1 MTGYK
6 DCCSLNILCK
16 RCNWPKHHNFQ
27 EQITRE
33 SMKAQMQRGTPREE
47 SFDNHCIP
55 SVASC
60 FKMGYF
66 PYHLSEFAGGG
77 TLHNNVIIKLVA
89 HQQGWTNP
97 TDKSLQML
105 DANIEIL
112 GATPMLFF
120 IQHHIFNFISVSDW
134 ATKFSGEEQPSSLEK
149 SNSNRSHFATKVTSC
164 LKCFFLLQCLHH
176 LCPASFSRMG

>member
-1 MTGYK
+1 MIGYK

-33 SMKAQMQRGTPREE
+33 SIQAQMQRGTQRDEK
-47 SFDNHCIP
+47 FDNHCIP
-55 SVASC
+55 SVTSC

-77 TLHNNVIIKLVA
+77 TLHKNIIIKLVA
-89 HQQGWTNP
+89 HQQRWTDP
-97 TDKSLQML
+97 TDNSLQML
-105 DANIEIL
+105 DENIENL

-120 IQHHIFNFISVSDW
+120 IQHHISTLLVFLIQ
-134 ATKFSGEEQPSSLEK
+134 QPSSLEK
-149 SNSNRSHFATKVTSC
+149 SNSDHSNFATNVTSC
-164 LKCFFLLQCLHH
+164 LKCFFTPMPPSPVLSIL
-176 LCPASFSRMG
+176 F